1 MRREEGLLNEAG
13 HRPECR
19 VGFWQGYVMGQFYA
33 YVSDPGTAI
42 RCSPMFRTWRL
53 RRDKAP
59 VTERP
64 AARAALAELVD
75 ELVRGGWR
83 IVGPATAGY
92 EGAQAEPAAVAVSP
106 VGPKPSAIAAITDEA
121 LLGALDRL
129 GRGSGAT
136 AAEVGRELLG
146 ERASTV
152 RNLPQRVGTKL
163 RSLQLQGKVERRE
176 KEGVC
181 RWFVTSRYPFALLG
195 G

>member
-1 MRREEGLLNEAG
+1 MRREEGLLTEARD
-13 HRPECR
+13 RPECR

-33 YVSDPGTAI
+33 YASDPGAAI
-42 RCSPMFRTWRL
+42 RCSPMFRTWTL
-53 RRDKAP
+53 RRGRIA
-59 VTERP
+59 VGELP

-75 ELVRGGWR
+75 DLVRAGWR
-83 IVGPATAGY
+83 VVGPAMAGY
-92 EGAQAEPAAVAVSP
+92 EGAPAGRRAVAVSP
-106 VGPKPSAIAAITDEA
+106 GSPKPSALAAITEEA

-129 GRGSGAT
+129 GGGSGAT

-176 KEGVC
+176 HEGVC
-181 RWFVTSRYPFALLG
+181 RWFVTSR
-195 G
+195 